1 MHSRKKKG
9 CHSHAKRLGT
19 KFNRDTLYRQQHR
32 NKQGTL
38 IGILEM
44 GIELT
49 KDVANKMGW
58 ESCTA
63 YKVAYKC
70 WGWSTIQIRYSIHT
84 NTAHKNDQ
92 HYGNGHRMRNGYWE
106 KNNQR
111 NLVQLILINIYD
123 QYKVAMSMWWLAKKK
138 TASKVVFF
146 SQKCLSLNI
155 VALAVCSVAY
165 ITLLL
170 HVSEYLKGSW

>member
-1 MHSRKKKG
+1 MPKG
-9 CHSHAKRLGT
+9 WAQNLT
-19 KFNRDTLYRQQHR
+19 DTLYTQQHR

-44 GIELT
+44 GLEWT
-49 KDVANKMGW
+49 KDVANKIGW
-58 ESCTA
+58 GSCTA

-84 NTAHKNDQ
+84 STAHNNDQ
-92 HYGNGHRMRNGYWE
+92 HYGNGHRMRNGYRE

-123 QYKVAMSMWWLAKKK
+123 QYKVAMWWLAKKK

-146 SQKCLSLNI
+146 SQNCLSLNI

-165 ITLLL
+165 TTLLL
-170 HVSEYLKGSW
+170 HVSEYFKAS